1 MDKII
6 LIIRHA
12 FVAFISGIII
22 FIIGFLFKFYLVH
35 NLIDAT
41 FSLGIF
47 ALGISMIEFISPFSS
62 FGFGAVATRYIPKWN
77 VNNNVKKINNFITF
91 IGMFSLILSC
101 LYAISLYLNQE
112 NIFAMLNIEVNQKEF
127 ITFLS
132 FLPFFL
138 ILMIVKNITSIINQ
152 FLIGFQEVKKTV
164 VFSELIGFPLKFILV
179 IFFIY
184 FEFDFKGYLY
194 AEIISSGFILF
205 AFIYIL
211 KNIISENYRFKI
223 SFDWIN
229 KKLVIYALTFLL
241 LGFLAKFSNLLDKWL
256 IKEYMS
262 IKNLGIYY
270 MTFAF
275 VEFLPFVLKSINKIF
290 APIISEIWEQKKLN
304 ELHVLYRFFTKWT
317 LLLSY
322 PMIFFIIFFS
332 NDLLLLF
339 GPEFVLGKNV
349 LIILSIAHAF
359 SVSFGS
365 VRTLLQMTDH
375 HIKIFLVTIFKT
387 LIVILLLFIL
397 VPKYQMEGAA
407 FSLAAGIIINNI
419 LNYILLY
426 RNLKFIPYSSDFWK
440 VFMTIIF
447 ASILL
452 YLSFNYMSNFIPN
465 MNWYW
470 LIFSIVYIYIVTII
484 LSRILCFSKQ
494 DKEVV
499 MNLLDKIKK

>member
-1 MDKII
+1 MGKII

-12 FVAFISGIII
+12 FVAFTSGIII
-22 FIIGFLFKFYLVH
+22 FILGFFFKFYLVH

-77 VNNNVKKINNFITF
+77 INNDVKKVNNFITF

-101 LYAISLYLNQE
+101 LYVIALYLNQE
-112 NIFAMLNIEVNQKEF
+112 NIFAMLDIEIHQNEF
-127 ITFLS
+127 IAFLS

-138 ILMIVKNITSIINQ
+138 ILMIIKNITAIINQ
-152 FLIGFQEVKKTV
+152 FLIGFQEVKKTI

-184 FEFDFKGYLY
+184 FGFDFKGYLY
-194 AEIISSGFILF
+194 AEIISASFILF

-211 KNIISENYRFKI
+211 KNIIGRSYRFKI
-223 SFDWIN
+223 NLDWIN

-304 ELHVLYRFFTKWT
+304 ELHALYRFFTKWT
-317 LLLSY
+317 LVLSY

-339 GPEFVLGKNV
+339 GPEFIVGKNV
-349 LIILSIAHAF
+349 LIILAIAHSFSIA
-359 SVSFGS
+359 FGS
-365 VRTLLQMTDH
+365 VRTILKMTDH
-375 HIKIFLVTIFKT
+375 HVKIFTVTVFNT
-387 LIVILLLFIL
+387 LIVILLLSIL
-397 VPKYQMEGAA
+397 VPRFQMEGAA
-407 FSLAAGIIINNI
+407 FSLAAGIIVNNI

-426 RNLKFIPYSSDFWK
+426 KNLKFIPYDRDFWR
-440 VFMTIIF
+440 VCITIIF
-447 ASILL
+447 ASFLL
-452 YLSFNYMSNFIPN
+452 YLSFNYFSNFISN
-465 MNWYW
+465 MHWYW
-470 LIFSIVYIYIVTII
+470 LILSIIYSYIITII

-494 DKEVV
+494 DELVV
-499 MNLLDKIKK
+499 MNLLNKIKK

>member
-22 FIIGFLFKFYLVH
+22 IILGFFFKLYLVH
-35 NLIDAT
+35 NLIDCT

-62 FGFGAVATRYIPKWN
+62 FGFGAVSVRYIPKWN
-77 VNNNVKKINNFITF
+77 INNNVNKINNFITF
-91 IGMFSLILSC
+91 IGMFSLISSC
-101 LYAISLYLNQE
+101 LYAIVFYLNQE
-112 NIFAMLNIEVNQKEF
+112 NIFSMLDINVNQKEF

-179 IFFIY
+179 VLFIY
-184 FEFDFKGYLY
+184 FGFDLKGYLY
-194 AEIISSGFILF
+194 AEIISAIFILF
-205 AFIYIL
+205 TFVYVL
-211 KNIISENYRFKI
+211 NNIISKNYRFKI
-223 SFDWIN
+223 SLDWIN
-229 KKLVIYALTFLL
+229 KRIIIYALTFFL
-241 LGFLAKFSNLLDKWL
+241 LGFLAKFSYVIDKWL
-256 IKEYMS
+256 IQEYMS
-262 IKNLGIYY
+262 IKILGIYY

-275 VEFLPFVLKSINKIF
+275 VDFLPFVLKSINKIF
-290 APIISEIWEQKKLN
+290 APIISEMWEQKKLN
-304 ELHVLYRFFTKWT
+304 ELHSLYRFFTKWT

-339 GPEFVLGKNV
+339 GPEFIKGKNV

-359 SVSFGS
+359 SISFGS
-365 VRTLLQMTDH
+365 VRTILQMTDH
-375 HIKIFLVTIFKT
+375 HVKIFIVTVFKT

-397 VPKYQMEGAA
+397 VPRYQMEGAA
-407 FSLAAGIIINNI
+407 FSLAVGIIINNI
-419 LNYILLY
+419 FNYILLY
-426 RNLKFIPYSSDFWK
+426 RNLKFIPYSSDFWR

-452 YLSFNYMSNFIPN
+452 YLSFNYLSNFISN
-465 MNWYW
+465 MHWYW
-470 LIFSIVYIYIVTII
+470 LILSVVYIYVITII

-499 MNLLDKIKK
+499 MNLLEKIKK